1 MERIGIL
8 GGSFD
13 PVHNAHIRMGLYAKE
28 SLGLSRVIYV
38 PTACPPHKMRA
49 LTENAHRLEMLRLAL
64 AGHEGFELSD
74 YELQNQTYSY
84 TADTLEYFKKLYPKA
99 ELVLLVGADSAA
111 YLDTWYKADT
121 IFKTAEIGV
130 FARGDFDTDL
140 QAVFSRLE
148 LQNGARITQIPGDV
162 LSVSSAQIRT
172 AVQKGEDISGLVPAA
187 VSAYIAAQNLYK
199 KPPTIA
205 PQDFD
210 LDRAAKHLSY
220 LLKPSR
226 YKHSVGVMETAAKL
240 AERFGYDVKKAQIAG
255 LLHDC
260 AKNLDAQRAAAL
272 CEKYQ
277 LTPDEITANAPG
289 LMHQLLGPAHAAA
302 EFCIDDKEIL
312 AAIGCHTT
320 GKVGMGLLDKILY
333 LADFIEPYRTP
344 FEGLEQ
350 LRKLC
355 EQDLDAAMLFAL
367 DLSIG
372 HVLSRG
378 GLIHPD
384 TIHARNAFS
393 MKKAK
398 KLLKIKEKFG
408 II

>member
-13 PVHNAHIRMGLYAKE
+13 PVHNAHIRMGLCAME

-38 PTACPPHKMRA
+38 PTAYPPHKMRA
-49 LTENAHRLEMLRLAL
+49 LTDNCHRLEMLRLATQ
-64 AGHEGFELSD
+64 AHTGFILSD
-74 YELQNQTYSY
+74 YELKNETYSY
-84 TADTLEYFKKLYPKA
+84 TADTLKYFKKLYPKA
-99 ELVLLVGADSAA
+99 QLVLLVGADSAA
-111 YLDTWYKADT
+111 YLDTWYQAEY

-140 QAVFSRLE
+140 QAIFKRLQE
-148 LQNGARITQIPGDV
+148 KNGARITQIAGDV
-162 LSVSSAQIRT
+162 LSVSSAQIRA
-172 AVQKGEDISGLVPAA
+172 AVQKGECIAALVPAS
-187 VSAYIAAQNLYK
+187 VEHYIRTQDLYT

-205 PQDFD
+205 VRDFD

-226 YKHSVGVMETAAKL
+226 FQHSLAVSETAAKL
-240 AERFGYDVKKAQIAG
+240 AKRFGCDVKKAQIAG

-260 AKNLDAQRAAAL
+260 AKHLDAQRAIAL
-272 CEKYQ
+272 CEKYG
-277 LTPDEITANAPG
+277 LTPDAVTANEPG

-312 AAIGCHTT
+312 DAIGCHTT
-320 GKVGMGLLDKILY
+320 GKVGMTALDKILY
-333 LADFIEPYRTP
+333 LADFIEPNRTA
-344 FEGLEQ
+344 FEGLDK

-355 EQDLDAAMLFAL
+355 EKDLDEAMLFAL
-367 DLSIG
+367 DLSVR
-372 HVLSRG
+372 HVLSKG

-384 TIHARNAFS
+384 TVLARNAFL
-393 MKKAK
+393 MDENRKNY
-398 KLLKIKEKFG
+398 
-408 II
+408 